1 MAEGLM
7 MGFTLP
13 ALVYIA
19 CFVASALCAG
29 LLVRQYLRRAQPILL
44 WSGACFVLLAASNLI
59 VVIDQLFLPEANL
72 REGRLWLTLL
82 AISILLY
89 GFIWEAERS

>member
-1 MAEGLM
+1 

-19 CFVASALCAG
+19 CFLASAICAG
-29 LLVRQYLRRAQPILL
+29 LLVRQYRRRAQPILL
-44 WSGACFVLLAASNLI
+44 WSGACFVLLAVSNLI
-59 VVIDQLFLPEANL
+59 VVIDQLFLPQINL
-72 REGRLWLTLL
+72 RELRLWLTLS
-82 AISILLY
+82 AVGVLLY